1 MAIEHQNTEI
11 QENLQD
17 TAQFLDEHYA
27 ESVSK
32 LRDAMGAIYG
42 RLREDPDTEPYEEV
56 TIGGRQIMVIYDEDA
71 DEWSAMDAD
80 RLRNLYLEQMTGR
93 VWSQDSEEAQ

>member
-1 MAIEHQNTEI
+1 MSEQ
-11 QENLQD
+11 QERIKANVEE
-17 TAQFLDEHYA
+17 TMHFLDEHYA

-56 TIGGRQIMVIYDEDA
+56 TIAGRQIMVIYDREA

-80 RLRNLYLEQMTGR
+80 RLRELYLEQMTGS
-93 VWSQDSEEAQ
+93 VWPTR